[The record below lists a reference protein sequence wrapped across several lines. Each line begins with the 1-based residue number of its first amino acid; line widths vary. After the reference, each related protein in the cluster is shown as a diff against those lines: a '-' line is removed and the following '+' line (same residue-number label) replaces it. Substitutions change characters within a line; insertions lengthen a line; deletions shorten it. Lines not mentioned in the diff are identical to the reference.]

1 MMALLLPGTGNLG
14 AYEGSFFFL
23 FFFEVGWAV
32 LSVLI
37 NVAKKPFSDRTQ
49 GVRRGGGL
57 EGGGG

>member
-1 MMALLLPGTGNLG
+1 MK
-14 AYEGSFFFL
+14 EVFFFL